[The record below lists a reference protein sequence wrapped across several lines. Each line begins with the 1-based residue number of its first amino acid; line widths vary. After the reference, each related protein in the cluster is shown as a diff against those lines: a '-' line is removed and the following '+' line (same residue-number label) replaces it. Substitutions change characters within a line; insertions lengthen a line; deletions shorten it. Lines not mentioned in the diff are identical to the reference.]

1 MSQMKG
7 IESIEIFIRKKFIFL
22 PWDKIHFVLLIS
34 NQNFAVSMIVAGS
47 GEFYGDGVFWNSGL
61 RWVQGRW
68 RIET

>member
-34 NQNFAVSMIVAGS
+34 NQNFVVSMIVAGS
-47 GEFYGDGVFWNSGL
+47 GEFYGDGVF
-61 RWVQGRW
+61 
-68 RIET
+68 